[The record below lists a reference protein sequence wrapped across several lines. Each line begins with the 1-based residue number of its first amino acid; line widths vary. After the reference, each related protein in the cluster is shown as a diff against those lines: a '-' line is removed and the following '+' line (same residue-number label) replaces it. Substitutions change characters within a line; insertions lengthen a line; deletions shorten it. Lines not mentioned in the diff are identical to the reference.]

1 MRRTSEQTIPEG
13 LAQGVDEASPNI
25 RELAARFAEVTRR
38 LELAER
44 VRNQSRHDEEA
55 GAVVHETD
63 DESKAIE
70 YVTANGFS
78 IVRPWEAGGAPKPT
92 GGTFRFAVSDAE
104 GKERQVNVQ
113 ISERLIAKTTFRTRG
128 RIQSSSSFWICCAE
142 RHLAKYVWEQDASP
156 ESDSLLVETLDPE
169 EVILALSWE
178 APSSQ

>member
-44 VRNQSRHDEEA
+44 VRNQSRHDEET

-113 ISERLIAKTTFRTRG
+113 ISERLIAQTAFPRAAAFNLPVRFGSVVRKDIWRSTCRSTMRSLTATAC
-128 RIQSSSSFWICCAE
+128 SSK
-142 RHLAKYVWEQDASP
+142 L
-156 ESDSLLVETLDPE
+156 
-169 EVILALSWE
+169 
-178 APSSQ
+178 